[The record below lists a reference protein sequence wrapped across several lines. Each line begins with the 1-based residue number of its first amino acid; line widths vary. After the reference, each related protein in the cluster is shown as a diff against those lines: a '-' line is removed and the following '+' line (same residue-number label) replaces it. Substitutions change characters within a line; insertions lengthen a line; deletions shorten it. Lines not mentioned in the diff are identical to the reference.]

1 MHRILVTARVVVGL
15 AATALAACQG
25 TSAEPSAAALANAPF
40 FITGTITEVGQP
52 GGYRIRGEPGTSY
65 RVNEAYFRVDAE
77 TELRRADGTALPLH
91 PFGNQPAK
99 CFDAAAAMPTAAGA
113 PGACSISSSRLITDS
128 RTAASYG
135 TSPSS
140 SIITGLSRLV
150 LT

>member
-25 TSAEPSAAALANAPF
+25 TSAEPGSASLANEPF

-77 TELRRADGTALPLH
+77 TELRRADGTA
-91 PFGNQPAK
+91 A
-99 CFDAAAAMPTAAGA
+99 TGA
-113 PGACSISSSRLITDS
+113 DLIVGRNMTLW
-128 RTAASYG
+128 
-135 TSPSS
+135 
-140 SIITGLSRLV
+140 ITGPIAESHPVQVRAKTIV
-150 LT
+150 LK